1 MAEKSNH
8 RLMNPQNAKDKN
20 RADPEPAAEQAVPA
34 IGDMLAAKLKA
45 YYGEIA
51 SQPIPERL
59 MALMAELEAQ
69 TAEKPRAEPGSNDGN
84 DP

>member
-1 MAEKSNH
+1 MAEKSSH
-8 RLMNPQNAKDKN
+8 RQMNPQNAKNKSVTN
-20 RADPEPAAEQAVPA
+20 PEQAIPV
-34 IGDMLAAKLKA
+34 IEDMLAAKLKA

-69 TAEKPRAEPGSNDGN
+69 TVAKPRAEPGSNDGN

>member
-8 RLMNPQNAKDKN
+8 RQINIQNAKNKN
-20 RADPEPAAEQAVPA
+20 ATSPEQAIPV
-34 IGDMLAAKLKA
+34 IEDMLAAKLKA

-51 SQPIPERL
+51 SEPIPERL

-69 TAEKPRAEPGSNDGN
+69 TAAKPRAEPGSNDGN